1 VTSQATEI
9 AAGADGSASSAL
21 VTSSAVV
28 TSTYPVDSSL
38 ASTITRE
45 VPNKKVQPPG
55 TTLQA
60 GADQSSV
67 TAAGATYITSSASEA
82 TSAQDTAGT
91 TTEIGAAIDPSCV
104 DDRPTEV
111 ERLLKLKTPHDHK
124 WTMTGKKCEPRPN
137 ADTAPRFVA
146 YWSQ

>member
-1 VTSQATEI
+1 VTSQVTEI
-9 AAGADGSASSAL
+9 AAGADGSASPAL
-21 VTSSAVV
+21 VTGSH
-28 TSTYPVDSSL
+28 PVDSSL

-45 VPNKKVQPPG
+45 VANKKVQPPG

-60 GADQSSV
+60 GADHSSV
-67 TAAGATYITSSASEA
+67 TGVGATIITSSASEA
-82 TSAQDTAGT
+82 TSAQSTAGT
-91 TTEIGAAIDPSCV
+91 AMGTDTVVDPSCM
-104 DDRPTEV
+104 DDRPAEV
-111 ERLLKLKTPHDHK
+111 ERLLKLNTPHDHK

>member
-1 VTSQATEI
+1 MTSQVTEI
-9 AAGADGSASSAL
+9 AAGADGSASPAL
-21 VTSSAVV
+21 VTSSAIV
-28 TSTYPVDSSL
+28 TSSYPVDSSL
-38 ASTITRE
+38 ASTLTRE
-45 VPNKKVQPPG
+45 VANKKVRPPG

-67 TAAGATYITSSASEA
+67 TVVGATHITSSPSQA
-82 TSAQDTAGT
+82 TSAQSTAGT
-91 TTEIGAAIDPSCV
+91 ATGTGATIDPSCV

-124 WTMTGKKCEPRPN
+124 WTMTGQKCEPRPN